1 MTEQHHGQVPNR
13 YKQALD
19 GARPGVT
26 RTAAEL
32 HAALDMAQRAMRAG
46 AWRSPA
52 ATDFEHVLAAH
63 RRTVGTAA
71 DAAVTE
77 VDSALAAQQGRDL
90 VDRGTWEATFGA
102 HPTGRVYA
110 E

>member
-1 MTEQHHGQVPNR
+1 MAEHHHGQVPNR
-13 YKQALD
+13 YKEALD

-26 RTAAEL
+26 RTAGEL
-32 HAALDMAQRAMRAG
+32 HAALDTAQRAMRAG
-46 AWRSPA
+46 AWQSPA

-63 RRTVGTAA
+63 RRTVGAAA

-77 VDSALAAQQGRDL
+77 LDSALAAQQGRDL
-90 VDRGTWEATFGA
+90 VEPGTWEAMFGT

-110 E
+110 V